1 VLAAAGF
8 DRMAKALCSI
18 ASNLLPQ
25 IAGETRP
32 LPTRAEVAVLARAYM
47 LENIDTPIP
56 ISALCSPVAV
66 SERTLRTAFRETYGM
81 SPSRYF
87 KLLRLAHVRTSLER
101 STHRRTTVLCEAV
114 KAGFWHMGRFAAEY
128 KDRFGELPS
137 VTLRTPPGR
146 AVTRPSSLG
155 VPDMNVP
162 DRVSIDI
169 STHGMQGSVQ
179 I

>member
-1 VLAAAGF
+1 
-8 DRMAKALCSI
+8 MAKTLPSI
-18 ASNLLPQ
+18 TSNLLPQ
-25 IAGETRP
+25 IAGGTRP

-47 LENIDTPIP
+47 LENIDAPIT

-66 SERTLRTAFRETYGM
+66 SERTLRNAFRETYGT
-81 SPSRYF
+81 SPARYF

-101 STHRRTTVLCEAV
+101 STHKRTTVLCEAV

-137 VTLRTPPGR
+137 VTLRTPRGLSL
-146 AVTRPSSLG
+146 TRPSSVG
-155 VPDMNVP
+155 VPAKNVP

-169 STHGMQGSVQ
+169 SAPGTEGSVHM
-179 I
+179 

>member
-1 VLAAAGF
+1 
-8 DRMAKALCSI
+8 MAKTLTSI
-18 ASNLLPQ
+18 TSKLLPQ
-25 IAGETRP
+25 IAGGPRP

-47 LENIDTPIP
+47 LENIDAPIP

-66 SERTLRTAFRETYGM
+66 SERTLRNAFRETYGT
-81 SPSRYF
+81 SPARYF

-146 AVTRPSSLG
+146 AVTRPSSVG
-155 VPDMNVP
+155 VPATNAP

-169 STHGMQGSVQ
+169 STHGMEGSVH